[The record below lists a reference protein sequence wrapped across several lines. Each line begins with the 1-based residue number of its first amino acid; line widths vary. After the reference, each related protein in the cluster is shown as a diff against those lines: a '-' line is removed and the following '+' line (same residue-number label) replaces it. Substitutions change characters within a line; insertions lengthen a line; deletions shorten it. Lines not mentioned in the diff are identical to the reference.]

1 MCGNSSVGRASAFQ
15 AEGRGFESRFPLHGD
30 NVRGVSLSWW
40 GEEKGKKQN
49 SARVAQ
55 QVEHLHGKQKVIGSN
70 PIVGSK
76 RKKEEECLRRDGDGK
91 A

>member
-1 MCGNSSVGRASAFQ
+1 M
-15 AEGRGFESRFPLHGD
+15 
-30 NVRGVSLSWW
+30 
-40 GEEKGKKQN
+40 EEREREKRN

-76 RKKEEECLRRDGDGK
+76 RKEEEERLRRDRDGE